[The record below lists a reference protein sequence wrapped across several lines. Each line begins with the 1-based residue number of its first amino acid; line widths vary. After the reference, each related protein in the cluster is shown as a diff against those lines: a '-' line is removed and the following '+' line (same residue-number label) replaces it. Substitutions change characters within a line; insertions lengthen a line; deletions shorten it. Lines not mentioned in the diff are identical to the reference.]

1 MKSNEHAQAAIK
13 QALNDYYFAGIYRGD
28 VSLLAQIFHP
38 GTLLFGDVNGKPY
51 AKTLAEYLDGI
62 ASRVSPA
69 DSGQPY
75 ETEIV
80 RIEVVNSIAVAT
92 VWVRMYAF
100 NYYDMLSWNQIEGR
114 WLIVNKLL
122 TNVDTGN

>member
-1 MKSNEHAQAAIK
+1 MNANEHAQAAIE
-13 QALNDYYFAGIYRGD
+13 QALKDYYFPGIYRGD
-28 VSLLAQIFHP
+28 VGLLAQVFHP
-38 GTLLFGDVNGKPY
+38 GTLLFGDVNKQPY

-62 ASRVSPA
+62 AHRVSPA
-69 DSGQPY
+69 ESGQPY
-75 ETEIV
+75 KTEIV

-100 NYYDMLSWNQIEGR
+100 NYYDILSWNQIEGR

-122 TNVDTGN
+122 TNVDPGN